1 MDDGGF
7 EQRLGEL
14 LSQDLSAGTE
24 AFRESLLGRCLGAL
38 GGGGARGLSD
48 DELEMLSAAGDVA
61 SLADASGLDRREV

>member
-38 GGGGARGLSD
+38 GGGARGLSD

-61 SLADASGLDRREV
+61 TLADASGLDRREV